1 MWVASHKRELE
12 QRVYELEEQ
21 VAYLTDMLDLLVIP
35 SQPEPTQAQATLSAN
50 EEAYNKIRPTLIQ
63 EGHQGKWVVI
73 EKEAKPQFFDTYS
86 AACDAAAGNLFSPYP
101 ASPIYYQSLIFGM

>member
-1 MWVASHKRELE
+1 MRGASNKRELE
-12 QRVYELEEQ
+12 QRVCELEEQ
-21 VAYLTDMLDLLVIP
+21 VAYLTGMIDLLKIP
-35 SQPEPTQAQATLSAN
+35 SEPEPTQDQATLSVN

-86 AACDAAAGNLFSPYP
+86 AACDAAAGNQFSPYLAFP
-101 ASPIYYQSLIFGM
+101 SYYQSL